1 MFARFLAE
9 EHLDEDH
16 HDEEPHDDDKP
27 WGDVILA
34 SFLVQLV
41 TLSGIVLMASIGLY
55 GRIGKRDTHT
65 IWAILQTRILPAFA
79 AGALLAAAVF
89 LMIPESLELLGG
101 GHEDHEE
108 ESTSEF
114 LNSTVEDDHNS
125 TSDVDHSH
133 FRRFLEAEGE
143 LSSHGAGPTW
153 KFGASLLAG
162 LLMPILLTAI
172 FPVPDIEDCDVCE
185 KLQEN
190 EDSALSPAAAET
202 VREQNEEANS
212 DKANTEDKTTMDDGC
227 DAGACGHPSHVNKA
241 DDGTDDSEVSVNKL
255 DKSKSALPLQ
265 GHAIN
270 WGLASSILLG
280 DAFHNFC
287 DGLFIGN
294 AFLLCS
300 REVAYTIVATTIY
313 HEFAQELAD
322 FALLVHHCG
331 LGRVRALLLNF
342 VSGLSVLIGAL
353 IILASDLSDQATGS
367 ILAISAGVYIYIAA
381 SECIPRIQA
390 KRKTIKD
397 TLIFVLCFATGAV
410 PIGLVLLNHG
420 HCEAGH
426 DHEEEDH

>member
-16 HDEEPHDDDKP
+16 HDEEHHDDDKP

-34 SFLVQLV
+34 SFFVQLV

-65 IWAILQTRILPAFA
+65 IWAILHNRVIPAFG
-79 AGALLAAAVF
+79 AGALLATAVF
-89 LMIPESLELLGG
+89 LMIPESLELLSG
-101 GHEDHEE
+101 GHEDHGE
-108 ESTSEF
+108 ESTAEF
-114 LNSTVEDDHNS
+114 LNTTVEDDHK
-125 TSDVDHSH
+125 DHSH

-162 LLMPILLTAI
+162 LLLPMLLSSV

-185 KLQEN
+185 KLEEN
-190 EDSALSPAAAET
+190 EASALSPAAVET
-202 VREQNEEANS
+202 LLEQDKEADS
-212 DKANTEDKTTMDDGC
+212 TKPDTEDKTTMDEGC
-227 DAGACGHPSHVNKA
+227 DAGECECGHPNQVGKA
-241 DDGTDDSEVSVNKL
+241 DDGTDNSEVSLSVNKL
-255 DKSKSALPLQ
+255 DKSKLALPLQ

-270 WGLASSILLG
+270 RGLASSILLG

-300 REVAYTIVATTIY
+300 REVAYTIVAATVY
-313 HEFAQELAD
+313 HEIGQELAD
-322 FALLVHHCG
+322 FFLLVHHCG
-331 LGRVRALLLNF
+331 FGRVRALLLNF
-342 VSGLSVLIGAL
+342 LSGFSVVSGGL
-353 IILASDLSDQATGS
+353 IILASDISDEATGS